1 MHRSVSQAFVFV
13 YTCIQISNNPKKAKQ
28 NRTKQKYHYGL
39 GCYFHPPFMNNEFEP
54 QETLIF
60 PLLMQL
66 KDKESRFCTCL
77 ALESVLT
84 TKLYHV
90 SKTELNQK
98 KIFLSIRFQRMI
110 DNKNNPHCRKIKQKH
125 KVETRDEKP

>member
-1 MHRSVSQAFVFV
+1 
-13 YTCIQISNNPKKAKQ
+13 
-28 NRTKQKYHYGL
+28 
-39 GCYFHPPFMNNEFEP
+39 
-54 QETLIF
+54 
-60 PLLMQL
+60 MQL
-66 KDKESRFCTCL
+66 KDEDSRFCTCL

-98 KIFLSIRFQRMI
+98 KKNFFLSIRFQRMI

-125 KVETRDEKP
+125 KLETRDEKP